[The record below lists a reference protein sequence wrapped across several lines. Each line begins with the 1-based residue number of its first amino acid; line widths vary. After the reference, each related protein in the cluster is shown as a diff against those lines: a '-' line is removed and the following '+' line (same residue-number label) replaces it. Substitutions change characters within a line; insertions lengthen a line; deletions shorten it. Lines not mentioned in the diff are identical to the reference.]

1 LQQYADSGP
10 TLISIEIWPDGASAE
25 NAFRSGLVIW
35 ENDPHPPDAPVVYN
49 PDTKQGV
56 RWTLSYRGPHGQP
69 HLMVTRAAMVDPYI
83 CVAALGKPLDG
94 GDVHLFSA
102 PTRGAFGTA
111 GL

>member
-1 LQQYADSGP
+1 MD
-10 TLISIEIWPDGASAE
+10 
-25 NAFRSGLVIW
+25 
-35 ENDPHPPDAPVVYN
+35 
-49 PDTKQGV
+49 
-56 RWTLSYRGPHGQP
+56 LSYRGPHGQP

-83 CVAALGKPLDG
+83 CVAALGKPLDS